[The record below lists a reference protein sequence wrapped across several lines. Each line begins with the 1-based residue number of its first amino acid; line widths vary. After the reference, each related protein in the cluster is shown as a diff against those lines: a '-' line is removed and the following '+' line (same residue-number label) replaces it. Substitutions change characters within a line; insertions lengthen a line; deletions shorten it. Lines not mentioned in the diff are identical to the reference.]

1 MSCFF
6 QSTVSA
12 GVVVAICVDVSV
24 AVCVDVC
31 AGVCVDIS
39 GQCDAQSKPVQMI
52 VTGYVR
58 VSEC

>member
-12 GVVVAICVDVSV
+12 GVVVAI
-24 AVCVDVC
+24 CVDVC

-58 VSEC
+58 LSEC